1 VHTGTP
7 EVSVASRPALPTVE
21 IGLTRECRRCLRH
34 ERDGGGFQL
43 VGPDGPETRC
53 LPCSV
58 CHPPLLRRSLAIA
71 SIVGSVL
78 VAINQGD
85 ALLAGTWSAAL
96 FWKLPLT
103 YAVPFIVATWGALGA
118 SRVSRR

>member
-1 VHTGTP
+1 M
-7 EVSVASRPALPTVE
+7 E
-21 IGLTRECRRCLRH
+21 IGSTRECRRCLRH
-34 ERDGGGFQL
+34 RREGGGFQL
-43 VGPDGPETRC
+43 VGPDGPATRC
-53 LPCSV
+53 LPCAV
-58 CHPPLLRRSLAIA
+58 RHPSLLRRSLAIA
-71 SIVGSVL
+71 LIVGSVL

-85 ALLAGTWSAAL
+85 TLLAGTWSPAL